1 MLLEGRTAVIT
12 GSASGIGRAMA
23 TAFGR
28 EGASVVIADIDGDA
42 AERTAADLTA
52 AGTPAVGVRCDVTDE
67 TSVTDAVTAAG
78 EAFGRLDVY
87 VNNAGFTR
95 DAVMR
100 KMSVDDFTSVLGVHV
115 LGAWLGTR
123 AASAAMRAANTRGSI
138 INMSSISGKVGNPGQ
153 TNYSAAKAGIVGL
166 TKAAA
171 KEAARYGVRVNA
183 IQPGLIETAMTA
195 AMPPEVLT
203 DRIKDV
209 PLGRIGTVD
218 DVANA
223 ALFLASDLSSYI
235 TGTVV
240 EVTGGRHM

>member
-1 MLLEGRTAVIT
+1 MLLDGRAAVIT
-12 GSASGIGRAMA
+12 GAATGIGRAMA

-28 EGASVVIADIDGDA
+28 EGASVVIADIDGEA
-42 AERTAADLTA
+42 AERAAADLA
-52 AGTPAVGVRCDVTDE
+52 ATGVAAVGVRCDVTDE
-67 TSVTDAVTAAG
+67 GSVTDAVAVATAT
-78 EAFGRLDVY
+78 FGRLDVY

-100 KMSVDDFTSVLGVHV
+100 KMSADDFVAVLNVHV
-115 LGAWLGTR
+115 LGAWLGIR
-123 AASAAMRAANTRGSI
+123 AASAAMRAAGTPGSV

-153 TNYSAAKAGIVGL
+153 TNYSAAKAAIVGL

-195 AMPPEVLT
+195 AMPPEVLA
-203 DRIKDV
+203 DRLKDV
-209 PLGRIGTVD
+209 PLGRIGTVE

-223 ALFLASDLSSYI
+223 ALFLAGDLSSYI

>member
-12 GSASGIGRAMA
+12 GAATGIGRGIAA
-23 TAFGR
+23 RFGR
-28 EGASVVIADIDGDA
+28 EGARIVVADIDGAAAGRAA
-42 AERTAADLTA
+42 AELAAEGVPA
-52 AGTPAVGVRCDVTDE
+52 AGVRCDVTDE
-67 TSVTDAVTAAG
+67 ASVTGAVDAAVS
-78 EAFGRLDVY
+78 AFGGLDVY

-100 KMSVDDFTSVLGVHV
+100 KMSVDDFVSVLHVHV

-123 AASAAMRAANTRGSI
+123 AACAAMRAAGTRGSVV
-138 INMSSISGKVGNPGQ
+138 NMSSISGKVGNPGQ
-153 TNYSAAKAGIVGL
+153 TNYSAAKAGVVGL

-183 IQPGLIETAMTA
+183 VQPGLVDTAMTA
-195 AMPPEVLT
+195 AMPPEVLAE
-203 DRIKDV
+203 RVKDV
-209 PLGRIGTVD
+209 PLGRIGEIGN
-218 DVANA
+218 VADA